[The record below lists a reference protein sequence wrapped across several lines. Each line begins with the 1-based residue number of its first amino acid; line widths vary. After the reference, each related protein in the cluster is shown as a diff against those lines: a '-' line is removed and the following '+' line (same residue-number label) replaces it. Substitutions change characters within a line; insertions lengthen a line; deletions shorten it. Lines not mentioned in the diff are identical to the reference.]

1 MPRVRVEMP
10 ERAPVYAS
18 THVGYLR
25 AHNEDRCRTPD
36 WRTSGEDE
44 DWRGTTDRV
53 GGWVLIAD
61 GMGGHG
67 AGEIASEVAVDTLAK
82 RLPHTTGE
90 QGLVSAI
97 LDANGSV
104 HDAMTVGVG
113 RPGMGTTIV
122 GAVLGRDNCT
132 FFNVGDSRAYIFR
145 GRRLTRHTVDH
156 TPEADGSRGPRSH
169 ALTQSLGGTLT
180 RRRLEPH
187 VEHVAIRPGDV
198 IVLCSDGLT
207 DLVNEDAIALL
218 LSSGPTHPAA
228 ALVKAALT
236 AGGRDNVTVATI
248 SV

>member
-1 MPRVRVEMP
+1 MPSARLDMP
-10 ERAPVYAS
+10 ERAPVHAS
-18 THVGYLR
+18 THVGHLR

-36 WRTSGEDE
+36 WRTHGEDE
-44 DWRGTTDRV
+44 DWLGSTDRA

-67 AGEIASEVAVDTLAK
+67 AGEIASEVAVETLAK
-82 RLPHTTGE
+82 SLPRATGE
-90 QGLVSAI
+90 QGLVAAI
-97 LDANGSV
+97 LEANGSI

-122 GAVLGRDNCT
+122 GAVLGRESCT
-132 FFNVGDSRAYIFR
+132 FFNVGDSRGYVFR
-145 GRRLTRHTVDH
+145 GRKLTRHTVDH
-156 TPEADGSRGPRSH
+156 TPGAGGSRGPRSH

-187 VEHVAIRPGDV
+187 VEQVAIKPGDI

-207 DLVNEDAIALL
+207 DLVDEEAIALL
-218 LSSGPTHPAA
+218 LGSGPIHPAA